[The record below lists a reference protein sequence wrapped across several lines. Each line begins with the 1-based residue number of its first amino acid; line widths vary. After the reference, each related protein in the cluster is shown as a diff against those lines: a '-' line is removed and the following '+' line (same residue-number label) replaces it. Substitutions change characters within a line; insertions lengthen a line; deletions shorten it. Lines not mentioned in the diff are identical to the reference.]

1 MSSMPRRFT
10 LMMPV
15 PPANE
20 NKTIQNLLETLGD
33 RVELHPIYQRDIK
46 WNAEAM
52 GELVRSIMSA
62 GFVPSILLYKLQPG
76 DERRHPSYKT
86 EVVDGQHRLFTI
98 YHYFHSKQVELPGKK
113 PFLISLPYKNEDKTI
128 TYLFYK
134 ETAETVA
141 WQAESGKKVEYMTEE
156 EKDTFN
162 SFDLNVREIRSPLSL
177 DQRRNL
183 FLTLQKGVP
192 VRGSDLYKN
201 KTDVPLVR
209 FISETKRWET
219 RMKAAMLGHCIVY
232 AQQYWL
238 NWVIRFFLIQNASDL
253 DERATAFMVSD
264 SRINQMIKKGCVE
277 LNSTPES
284 EAALDMAVTRFFS
297 FIDILKPG
305 VKLTPTQF
313 FASFTH
319 LLDAQEGRESLLETH
334 MKEWSTWGMTVKQ
347 RKMWENRGFDDAER
361 QDCFERAVDELESI
375 SVPAPEPEARKNIP
389 KAIRDAVWAAAFGD
403 ALIGNCFCCKKVID
417 IELWDCAHIVAHK
430 KGGKDEKKNLLPAC
444 RGCNRSMGTENLM
457 DFKAR
462 CYPDA

>member
-1 MSSMPRRFT
+1 
-10 LMMPV
+10 MPV

-52 GELVRSIMSA
+52 GELIRSIMCA
-62 GFVPSILLYKLQPG
+62 GFIPGFLLYKLQPG
-76 DERRHPSYKT
+76 DERRNSTYKT
-86 EVVDGQHRLFTI
+86 EVVDGQHRLFVI

-134 ETAETVA
+134 QTPETVA

-156 EKDTFN
+156 EKDVFN
-162 SFDLNVREIRSPLSL
+162 TFDLNVREIRSPLSL
-177 DQRRNL
+177 DQRRSL
-183 FLTLQKGVP
+183 FLILQRGVP

-201 KTDVPLVR
+201 KTDVPLVC
-209 FISETKRWET
+209 FISETKRWEA
-219 RMKAAMLGHCIVY
+219 RMKAAMLEHCVVY

-238 NWVIRFFLIQNASDL
+238 NWVIRFFLIQGTADP
-253 DERATAFMVSD
+253 DERSKAFMTSD

-284 EAALDMAVTRFFS
+284 EAALETAVTRFLN
-297 FIDILKPG
+297 FIDMLRPG

-319 LLDAQEGRESLLETH
+319 LLDAPEGREALLETH
-334 MKEWSTWGMTVKQ
+334 MKEWSTEGMTAKQ

-361 QDCFERAVDELESI
+361 KDCFERAVDELEGISI
-375 SVPAPEPEARKNIP
+375 PAPEPQARKKPP
-389 KAIRDAVWAAAFGD
+389 KAIRDAVWLEAFGE
-403 ALIGNCFCCKKVID
+403 AYEGTCYCCKRDID
-417 IELWDCAHIVAHK
+417 YDHWECAHIIPHK
-430 KGGKDEKKNLLPAC
+430 KGGKDDKKNLLPTC
-444 RGCNRSMGTENLM
+444 RSCNRSMGTENLEE
-457 DFKAR
+457 FKAR
-462 CYPDA
+462 CYPSNSD